1 MRLFISRLNLCD
13 ALETLCMQYKS
24 SHPRTFKKRYGNW
37 VCYKYKPSA
46 EFLIKLKKVKTTNIP
61 FLDNDWSCIS
71 PGSGVGKWSLSN
83 LGKNFKSISNAF
95 KGTVDVIASD
105 PPLVKGHVRLSTV
118 PYKPLYC

>member
-1 MRLFISRLNLCD
+1 MYTIQKFPSRD
-13 ALETLCMQYKS
+13 
-24 SHPRTFKKRYGNW
+24 
-37 VCYKYKPSA
+37 
-46 EFLIKLKKVKTTNIP
+46 ILKKIWQLCLLQIQTLGGISDKTKKIKTTNIP